1 VSSSTPALRRTPRV
15 LALALA
21 AGLAVLAMDLGSKAW
36 VLNNLSREVHAP
48 PPVCSVDAMG
58 FVTRQRARMPARVLV
73 DGFFELRY
81 AENCG
86 AAFGFLRNAPAF
98 LKKGVFYLAATAA
111 ILVLSWMLF
120 QGRGGKA
127 FAASVPL
134 IAAGAAGN
142 LVDRVR
148 YGYVVDF
155 LRFFGETPAWMVEAF
170 HAPPAWEYPTFN
182 VADIAITVGV
192 VLLLID
198 GFQEARLEKRQQ
210 LARESA
216 SAST

>member
-1 VSSSTPALRRTPRV
+1 MTDPVRDATHPPRRSTQALV
-15 LALALA
+15 LALVGA
-21 AGLAVLAMDLGSKAW
+21 LAVLALDLGSKDW
-36 VLNNLSREVHAP
+36 VLDHLSTEVTDP
-48 PPVCSVDAMG
+48 PPVCEVDDLG
-58 FVTRQRARMPARVLV
+58 FVTRQRARSAPVV
-73 DGFFELRY
+73 VIDGFFELRY

-86 AAFGFLRNAPAF
+86 AAFGFLRDAPPF
-98 LKKGVFYLAATAA
+98 VKKGVFYLAALAA
-111 ILVLSWMLF
+111 IGVLAWMLV

-155 LRFFGETPAWMVEAF
+155 LRFFGESPTWFVDTF
-170 HAPPAWEYPTFN
+170 KVSGTWEYPTFN

-192 VLLLID
+192 FLLLVD
-198 GFQEARLEKRQQ
+198 GFQEARLEKKH
-210 LARESA
+210 LAEGGA
-216 SAST
+216 S

>member
-1 VSSSTPALRRTPRV
+1 MSDNAPYERRSNRA

-21 AGLAVLAMDLGSKAW
+21 ATLAILAVDLGSKAW
-36 VLNNLSREVHAP
+36 VVDNLSREVSNP
-48 PPVCSVDAMG
+48 PPVCQVDDLG
-58 FVTRQRARMPARVLV
+58 FVTRQRARNPAVV
-73 DGFFELRY
+73 VIDGFFELRY

-98 LKKGVFYLAATAA
+98 LKKGVFYLAAVAA
-111 ILVLSWMLF
+111 ILVLSWMLY

-134 IAAGAAGN
+134 IAAGAGGN

-155 LRFFGETPAWMVEAF
+155 LRFFGDTPAWMVNAF
-170 HAPPAWEYPTFN
+170 DLPGTWEYPTFN

-192 VLLLID
+192 LLLLVD
-198 GFQEARLEKRQQ
+198 GSQEARQEK
-210 LARESA
+210 ARRDREAAPEPS
-216 SAST
+216 